1 MVHNHIRIFNDV
13 LPANT
18 CAKLCE
24 YARGEHDF
32 KMDRFELDNCPK
44 FWKGFF
50 LPEVN
55 KELHDHLIDHVKD
68 CTVKYFKQ
76 IKYDL
81 SLLPDSWSL
90 EALTLKRYDPGD
102 RFDRHVDVTNY
113 DAARRFLALQFYLN
127 EDFRGGKTIFNG
139 GPTIQPKTGRLL
151 VFPPTWEYPHTGTPI
166 QSGQKY
172 LLTTY
177 LHYKDD

>member
-32 KMDRFELDNCPK
+32 QMDRFDLDNCPK

-55 KELHDHLIDHVKD
+55 QELHDHLIDHVKD

-81 SLLPDSWSL
+81 SLLPGSWSL

-102 RFDRHVDVTNY
+102 RFDRHVDVTNH
-113 DAARRFLALQFYLN
+113 DTARRWLALQFYLN
-127 EDFRGGKTIFNG
+127 EDFKGGKTVFEG

-151 VFPPTWEYPHTGTPI
+151 VFPPTWEYPYTGTPI

-177 LHYKDD
+177 LHYKND